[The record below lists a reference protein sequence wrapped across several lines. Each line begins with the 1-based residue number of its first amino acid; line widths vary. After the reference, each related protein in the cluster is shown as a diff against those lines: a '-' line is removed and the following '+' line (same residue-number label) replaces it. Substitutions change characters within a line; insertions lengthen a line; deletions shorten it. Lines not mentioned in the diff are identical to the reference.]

1 MQIRVAVVCRPC
13 RYRSVQFVANRGDR
27 LGILPA
33 HFTSHDDGRDQ
44 RDEPVFERGKIL
56 IWERNAAVSIK
67 WRPLAAAAYNAMH
80 PYAIARSRSFS
91 VPHIRIVERI
101 RRYAVSLMHRVG
113 IELVDHEIY
122 AQRRASIPGTLLAGA
137 LLTNRHISF
146 VTQID
151 AGRRLFKS
159 VNRGRAGISNEYII
173 DGFWQLNDVGRRR
186 GFRRRRSEQQQ
197 NQYRDATHAPILQL
211 PPEHH
216 HAIVGDHFFA
226 TGFAAMR
233 LAIAFLLMCFSAS
246 ATAQS
251 TADEAFENLAQ
262 QYLGELPGLSPVS
275 ATYIGDH
282 SADDQLDQ
290 ASSAARQQ
298 TRDTYLKY
306 RESLTNIDRDAL
318 SRANQVDAE
327 LMHTDIESSLWSLD
341 TLQEWAWNPMQYVGT
356 SGSAIYNLVAR
367 DFAPITER
375 LNNAAARLEQMPRY
389 LEQARDSLDPERV
402 PKIHAETAVRQN
414 PGLNSIIDNMI
425 LPEMDVLSSTE
436 RARLEAAI
444 ETARDA
450 IAEHQTWLEEELL
463 PRAAGDFRIGAELYD
478 VKLGFALSSPM
489 GRKEVTARA
498 ESEYEAVRNEMY
510 KVSREI
516 YAGDHPYTTFPDQPD
531 EAFKQVV
538 IRAAL
543 EKAYQELPARD
554 GIVDIARQQLQQ
566 ATDFVIEKNIVTMP
580 DDPIEIIV
588 MPEFQRGVTLAY
600 MDSPGPLDKGQ
611 KAFYAVAPL
620 PADWTEEQTNSY
632 LREYNLYSIQD
643 LTIHEGVPGHHLQ
656 LALSNRYPS
665 ALRAVLGS
673 GSFIEGWA
681 VYAEGVMVDE
691 GYLDHDPLMRLIQL
705 KWYLRAVTNAIIDSA
720 IHVDGMTREQ
730 AMKLMIEGGF
740 QEEREAAGK
749 WVRAQLTSAQLST
762 YFVGYQEHIETRL
775 AVEEEWGDEFTLRRY
790 HDQALSYGSPPGK
803 FVRALILNEP
813 IPRSN

>member
-1 MQIRVAVVCRPC
+1 
-13 RYRSVQFVANRGDR
+13 
-27 LGILPA
+27 
-33 HFTSHDDGRDQ
+33 
-44 RDEPVFERGKIL
+44 
-56 IWERNAAVSIK
+56 
-67 WRPLAAAAYNAMH
+67 
-80 PYAIARSRSFS
+80 
-91 VPHIRIVERI
+91 
-101 RRYAVSLMHRVG
+101 
-113 IELVDHEIY
+113 
-122 AQRRASIPGTLLAGA
+122 
-137 LLTNRHISF
+137 
-146 VTQID
+146 
-151 AGRRLFKS
+151 
-159 VNRGRAGISNEYII
+159 
-173 DGFWQLNDVGRRR
+173 
-186 GFRRRRSEQQQ
+186 
-197 NQYRDATHAPILQL
+197 
-211 PPEHH
+211 
-216 HAIVGDHFFA
+216 
-226 TGFAAMR
+226 MR
-233 LAIAFLLMCFSAS
+233 LAIAFLLMFFSTS

-251 TADEAFENLAQ
+251 MADEAFENLSQ
-262 QYLGELPGLSPVS
+262 QYLGELPNLSPVS

-290 ASSAARQQ
+290 VSSDARQQ
-298 TRDTYLKY
+298 TREVYLTYRKMLAD
-306 RESLTNIDRDAL
+306 IDRDAL

-327 LMHTDIESSLWSLD
+327 LMHSDIESGLWSLD
-341 TLQEWAWNPMQYVGT
+341 TLQEWAWNPMRYVGT

-367 DFAPITER
+367 DFAPINER

-389 LEQARDSLDPERV
+389 LEQARSSLVPERV
-402 PKIHAETAVRQN
+402 PKIHAETAIRQN

-425 LPEMDVLSSTE
+425 LPDLDGLSPAE
-436 RARLEAAI
+436 RTRLEAAI

-489 GRKEVTARA
+489 GRKEVKARA

-510 KVSREI
+510 EISREI
-516 YAGDHPYTTFPDQPD
+516 YAVDHPYTTFPDKPD

-543 EKAYQELPARD
+543 ENAYLELPARD

-580 DDPIEIIV
+580 DEPIEIIV

-620 PADWTEEQTNSY
+620 PADWTEEQTKSY

-643 LTIHEGVPGHHLQ
+643 LTIHEGIPGHHLQ

-665 ALRAVLGS
+665 AVRGVFSS
-673 GSFIEGWA
+673 GPFVEGWA
-681 VYAEGVMVDE
+681 VYAERVMIDE
-691 GYLDHDPLMRLIQL
+691 GYLDYHPLMRLINL

-720 IHVDGMTREQ
+720 IHVDGMTHEQ

-762 YFVGYQEHIETRL
+762 YFVGYQEHMEMRR
-775 AVEEEWGDEFTLRRY
+775 AVDEAWGDEFTLRRY
-790 HDQALSYGSPPGK
+790 HDQALSYGSPPVK

-813 IPRSN
+813 IPRSD

>member
-1 MQIRVAVVCRPC
+1 MGQYYSCLSSITMLSSVA
-13 RYRSVQFVANRGDR
+13 
-27 LGILPA
+27 
-33 HFTSHDDGRDQ
+33 T
-44 RDEPVFERGKIL
+44 
-56 IWERNAAVSIK
+56 
-67 WRPLAAAAYNAMH
+67 
-80 PYAIARSRSFS
+80 
-91 VPHIRIVERI
+91 
-101 RRYAVSLMHRVG
+101 
-113 IELVDHEIY
+113 
-122 AQRRASIPGTLLAGA
+122 
-137 LLTNRHISF
+137 
-146 VTQID
+146 
-151 AGRRLFKS
+151 
-159 VNRGRAGISNEYII
+159 
-173 DGFWQLNDVGRRR
+173 
-186 GFRRRRSEQQQ
+186 
-197 NQYRDATHAPILQL
+197 
-211 PPEHH
+211 
-216 HAIVGDHFFA
+216 FFA

-246 ATAQS
+246 AIAQS
-251 TADEAFENLAQ
+251 AADEAFENLAQ
-262 QYLGELPGLSPVS
+262 QYLSELPKLSPVS

-290 ASSAARQQ
+290 ASSAAREQ
-298 TRDTYLKY
+298 TRETYLKY
-306 RESLTNIDRDAL
+306 QESLADIDRDAL

-327 LMHTDIESSLWSLD
+327 LMHNDIESSLWSLD
-341 TLQEWAWNPMQYVGT
+341 TLQEWAWNPMRYVGI

-367 DFAPITER
+367 DFAPITGR

-389 LEQARDSLDPERV
+389 LEQARNSLVSERV

-425 LPEMDVLSSTE
+425 LPEMDVLSATE
-436 RARLEAAI
+436 RTRLEAAI

-510 KVSREI
+510 KISREI

-554 GIVDIARQQLQQ
+554 GIVDIAKQQLQQ

-580 DDPIEIIV
+580 DEPIEIIV

-620 PADWTEEQTNSY
+620 PTDWTEEQTNSF

-643 LTIHEGVPGHHLQ
+643 LTIHEGIPGHHLQ

-681 VYAEGVMVDE
+681 VYSEGVMVDE

-705 KWYLRAVTNAIIDSA
+705 KWYLRAVTNAIMDSA

-762 YFVGYQEHIETRL
+762 YFVGYQEHIETRR
-775 AVEEEWGDEFTLRRY
+775 AVEEQWGDEFTLRRY
-790 HDQALSYGSPPGK
+790 HDQVLSYGSPPGK
-803 FVRALILNEP
+803 FVRALILNQP
-813 IPRSN
+813 IPRSD